1 MAQIDSRIAL
11 GFQPQTQLENPVN
24 QLAKILQVQNMQM
37 QNEAGRYDMELK
49 RSDREQNNKLM
60 QFLASNPDLNTP
72 EGRRGLYEAAPL
84 KADGILKS
92 RMDTQKAG
100 TDAEAAT
107 FKLANDRY
115 TAYKKT
121 LGALSADP
129 MLTKE
134 KVIQAGQELVSAG
147 ILPAAMLQ
155 NAIGNLPDDP
165 EAIRASLRQGLASQ
179 LTPEQVFTVFSP
191 KPEKIDN
198 GQQIITRDMNPNS
211 PTYGQNTGGAPVQK
225 LQSPDSVASTSVAI
239 RGQNLVDQRS
249 RERLDFER
257 GNAVADAGGPNQ
269 AGLTKRFGKA
279 PPGYR
284 WKEDGSAEAIPG
296 GPADIKAGEAGA
308 KAQGRKDAAALS
320 ANSVLGAVS
329 EAKTLVGIDTTG
341 PGSVLAR
348 VPGTDARNLQA
359 KLDTIKANL
368 GFDRLQQMR
377 EMSPTGGALGAVAVQ
392 ELIALQSTVA
402 SLDQAQ
408 SPTELKNSLDKIERH
423 YNKWLE
429 TVGGTTATESNS
441 GPPKPGT
448 VKNGY
453 RFKGGDP
460 ANQNNW
466 EKL

>member
-60 QFLASNPDLNTP
+60 QFLATNPDLNTP

-92 RMDTQKAG
+92 RSETAKAG

-225 LQSPDSVASTSVAI
+225 LQTPDSIASNATAI
-239 RGQNLVDQRS
+239 RGQNLKFQTDSQA
-249 RERLDFER
+249 
-257 GNAVADAGGPNQ
+257 NTVAGQ
-269 AGLTKRFGKA
+269 AIVSKKIQDVELKLQDDYRTESKGFAETSTAMKKVLSAIETADKN
-279 PPGYR
+279 PG
-284 WKEDGSAEAIPG
+284 S
-296 GPADIKAGEAGA
+296 
-308 KAQGRKDAAALS
+308 ALS
-320 ANSVLGAVS
+320 AGTAFMKILDPNSVVRETELGMALNASGWFDRATNIVNTLQS
-329 EAKTLVGIDTTG
+329 GRVMTETQKTNLRQAAKDLFEEAKASQREIDAAYEKR
-341 PGSVLAR
+341 AR
-348 VPGTDARNLQA
+348 EYGADPQRVIVDRGQRSGAAPGTPGLPSADAIQA
-359 KLDTIKANL
+359 
-368 GFDRLQQMR
+368 
-377 EMSPTGGALGAVAVQ
+377 E
-392 ELIALQSTVA
+392 
-402 SLDQAQ
+402 
-408 SPTELKNSLDKIERH
+408 IERRA
-423 YNKWLE
+423 K
-429 TVGGTTATESNS
+429 AA
-441 GPPKPGT
+441 
-448 VKNGY
+448 
-453 RFKGGDP
+453 KGGR
-460 ANQNNW
+460 
-466 EKL
+466 

>member
-60 QFLASNPDLNTP
+60 QFLATNPDLSTP

-92 RMDTQKAG
+92 RSETAKAG

-225 LQSPDSVASTSVAI
+225 QMTPGEVASNKIAQGNLAVAQGNLAVSRDRLNFDKAAPKGVLDPE
-239 RGQNLVDQRS
+239 RGLLVDPRTGEARPVTMGGKPVGSKQGSEVKKELLSINQQRS
-249 RERLDFER
+249 AIDGAIDAVRKTPSAFSLGRGLAGTTQIGESLAGRTESKDETVARGYVFNNVSRIINERAGAAQSAQELARLNSFLPAPTDNAEQIVNKLEGFKQYLADMER
-257 GNAVADAGGPNQ
+257 G
-269 AGLTKRFGKA
+269 
-279 PPGYR
+279 
-284 WKEDGSAEAIPG
+284 
-296 GPADIKAGEAGA
+296 
-308 KAQGRKDAAALS
+308 
-320 ANSVLGAVS
+320 
-329 EAKTLVGIDTTG
+329 
-341 PGSVLAR
+341 
-348 VPGTDARNLQA
+348 
-359 KLDTIKANL
+359 
-368 GFDRLQQMR
+368 
-377 EMSPTGGALGAVAVQ
+377 
-392 ELIALQSTVA
+392 
-402 SLDQAQ
+402 
-408 SPTELKNSLDKIERH
+408 
-423 YNKWLE
+423 
-429 TVGGTTATESNS
+429 TVGGQASPAQTPTA
-441 GPPKPGT
+441 GG
-448 VKNGY
+448 
-453 RFKGGDP
+453 FKILSV
-460 ANQNNW
+460 
-466 EKL
+466 E

>member
-11 GFQPQTQLENPVN
+11 GFQPHTQLENPVN
-24 QLAKILQVQNMQM
+24 QLAKILQVQNMQQ

-60 QFLASNPDLNTP
+60 QFLATNPDLSTP

-92 RMDTQKAG
+92 RIETTKAG

-155 NAIGNLPDDP
+155 NAIAGLPDDP

-179 LTPEQVFTVFSP
+179 LTPDQVFTVFSP

-225 LQSPDSVASTSVAI
+225 QMTPGEVASNKIAQGNLAVAQGNLAVSRDRLNFDKEAPKGVLDPE
-239 RGQNLVDQRS
+239 RGLLVDPRTGEARPVTMGGKPVGAKQGSEVKKELLSINQQRS
-249 RERLDFER
+249 AIDGAIDAVRKTPSAFSLGRGLAGTTQIGESLAGRTESRDETVARGYVFNNVSRIINERAGAAQSAQELARLNSFLPAPTDNAEQIVNKLEGFKQYLADMER
-257 GNAVADAGGPNQ
+257 G
-269 AGLTKRFGKA
+269 
-279 PPGYR
+279 
-284 WKEDGSAEAIPG
+284 
-296 GPADIKAGEAGA
+296 
-308 KAQGRKDAAALS
+308 
-320 ANSVLGAVS
+320 
-329 EAKTLVGIDTTG
+329 
-341 PGSVLAR
+341 
-348 VPGTDARNLQA
+348 
-359 KLDTIKANL
+359 
-368 GFDRLQQMR
+368 
-377 EMSPTGGALGAVAVQ
+377 
-392 ELIALQSTVA
+392 
-402 SLDQAQ
+402 
-408 SPTELKNSLDKIERH
+408 
-423 YNKWLE
+423 
-429 TVGGTTATESNS
+429 TVGGQASPAQAPTA
-441 GPPKPGT
+441 GG
-448 VKNGY
+448 
-453 RFKGGDP
+453 FKILSV
-460 ANQNNW
+460 
-466 EKL
+466 E